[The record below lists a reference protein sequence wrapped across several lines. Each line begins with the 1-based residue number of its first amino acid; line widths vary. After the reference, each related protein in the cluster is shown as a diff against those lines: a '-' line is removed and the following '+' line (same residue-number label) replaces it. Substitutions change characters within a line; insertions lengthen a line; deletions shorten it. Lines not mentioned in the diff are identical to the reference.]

1 MKAWRRAHPNAT
13 AEQIELKGAHVEAL
27 KALSHAESQ
36 EGLGKMPSRMVESI
50 RRREAEARAAWNDID
65 PDAGR
70 SSQKQKHSAEAQ
82 EAQALGATTEKCII
96 SWTGGKDCNLALLTA
111 WRDPT
116 LNVVA
121 LVVFKPEDAEFKA
134 HPLFLMEAQAASIG
148 LPLLHVIIER
158 DAPSYKEAYVRGMV
172 KLREERNITVI
183 VTGDMDLVGSMTR
196 NWIEECGEDAGLRT
210 ILPLWQS
217 DREANLRKLHDERY
231 RIVFSCVKSPWFD
244 ASWIG
249 RCLDEAAIVE
259 MKAMVASPPKDAK
272 PLDLGGEGGEY
283 HTMCVD
289 GPLYAHPVTIAIQ
302 PARELINQPGQ
313 KEGERWWTIGITMHE
328 EEDNAARATDWLN
341 QHAEEHGH
349 SDAAADLNQ
358 YWYSQ
363 STITTLVKVAS
374 EAKPDTPT
382 AKLRIA
388 FVSTPSLF
396 FALDPNARKDCR
408 VLDYDRDLGTNC
420 DEFVFYDFHEP
431 NAIPS
436 DLLHAFS
443 IVVIDPPYIE
453 HDVWRQYAV
462 TAKLLLAD
470 GGYSVCTTV
479 IENAS
484 LLEELLGVTPNTY
497 LPSIP
502 HLPYQYAVFT
512 NFKHEALDQR
522 NEEVSHD
529 PAEFLAAP
537 RQSASEAR
545 EKAAE
550 KPIQGAGASY
560 DFEAMIEAELRRQQ
574 EIS

>member
-1 MKAWRRAHPNAT
+1 M
-13 AEQIELKGAHVEAL
+13 
-27 KALSHAESQ
+27 
-36 EGLGKMPSRMVESI
+36 
-50 RRREAEARAAWNDID
+50 
-65 PDAGR
+65 
-70 SSQKQKHSAEAQ
+70 
-82 EAQALGATTEKCII
+82 
-96 SWTGGKDCNLALLTA
+96 
-111 WRDPT
+111 
-116 LNVVA
+116 
-121 LVVFKPEDAEFKA
+121 
-134 HPLFLMEAQAASIG
+134 
-148 LPLLHVIIER
+148 
-158 DAPSYKEAYVRGMV
+158 
-172 KLREERNITVI
+172 
-183 VTGDMDLVGSMTR
+183 
-196 NWIEECGEDAGLRT
+196 
-210 ILPLWQS
+210 
-217 DREANLRKLHDERY
+217 
-231 RIVFSCVKSPWFD
+231 
-244 ASWIG
+244 
-249 RCLDEAAIVE
+249 
-259 MKAMVASPPKDAK
+259 
-272 PLDLGGEGGEY
+272 
-283 HTMCVD
+283 
-289 GPLYAHPVTIAIQ
+289 
-302 PARELINQPGQ
+302 
-313 KEGERWWTIGITMHE
+313 
-328 EEDNAARATDWLN
+328 
-341 QHAEEHGH
+341 
-349 SDAAADLNQ
+349 
-358 YWYSQ
+358 
-363 STITTLVKVAS
+363 
-374 EAKPDTPT
+374 
-382 AKLRIA
+382 
-388 FVSTPSLF
+388 STPSLF

-431 NAIPS
+431 NALPS